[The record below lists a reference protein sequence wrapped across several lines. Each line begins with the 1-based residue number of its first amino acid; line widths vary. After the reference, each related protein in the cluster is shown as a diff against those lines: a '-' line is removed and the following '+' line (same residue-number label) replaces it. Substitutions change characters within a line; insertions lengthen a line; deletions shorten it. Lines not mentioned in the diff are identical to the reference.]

1 MARLTMGDFEFE
13 IEKKAVDTIMV
24 AFADSQGRLVGARLT
39 AAYFMSEVLGS
50 GMPVPAYLLATDA
63 TGQVSSAYPI
73 ADPESGYPSLL
84 LRVDPATL
92 FRMPWQPGTVGVL
105 GDLERSDGSPM
116 PIAPRTIL
124 RRQAG
129 RFEAASYTATLGS
142 ELGFTLVAA
151 EPALGGNHL
160 ASRSA
165 RLEPTLHRMRR
176 AITDMGIDIE
186 GTFGL
191 PGPGH
196 FEVTMRPGDPMQICD
211 GAVMA
216 RNAITDI
223 AALEDC
229 TATFMA
235 APGDGGVAGHL
246 SVSLRGQRGGA
257 PLADRYGEAG
267 LSEVGKAF
275 VAGLLQHAAELCLLY
290 APNINSYRRFGTDPF
305 APTHLTW
312 GEDNRT
318 CAVRVVGSD
327 TALRIEN
334 RIPGSDANPYL
345 TAAATIAAGLDGI
358 THQAKVSPAVSP
370 AAEPLPTSLAQAAA
384 VWAESA
390 WVLETFGAD
399 VQSHYATMSRLEI
412 EAAGANPDLDWE
424 RERYLDGC

>member
-1 MARLTMGDFEFE
+1 MARFTKGDFEFE

-24 AFADSQGRLVGARLT
+24 AFTDGQGRLVGARLT
-39 AAYFMSEVLGS
+39 TDYFMSEVLAS
-50 GMPVPAYLLATDA
+50 GMYVPSSLLATDA
-63 TGQVSSAYPI
+63 TGQVSSTYPI
-73 ADPESGYPSLL
+73 ADPASGYPSLH
-84 LRVDPATL
+84 LRVDPTTF

-105 GDLERSDGSPM
+105 GDLEFIDGSPVS
-116 PIAPRTIL
+116 IAPRTVL

-129 RFEAASYTATLGS
+129 RLEAASYTAILGS
-142 ELGFTLVAA
+142 ELEFTLITA
-151 EPALGGNHL
+151 EPAMGGNHL

-165 RLEPTLHRMRR
+165 RLEPTLHRIRR
-176 AITDMGIDIE
+176 AISDMGIDIE

-191 PGPGH
+191 PGAGH

-211 GAVMA
+211 GAVMS
-216 RNAITDI
+216 RNAIKDI
-223 AALEDC
+223 AVLEGC

-235 APGDGGVAGHL
+235 APGGSGVSGHVN
-246 SVSLRGQRGGA
+246 VSLHGQRGGA

-275 VAGLLQHAAELCLLY
+275 VAGLLEHAAELCLLY
-290 APNINSYRRFGTDPF
+290 APNVNSYRRFGIDPF

-345 TAAATIAAGLDGI
+345 AAAATIAAGLDGI
-358 THQAKVSPAVSP
+358 THQAKVPPVVSP
-370 AAEPLPTSLAQAAA
+370 TADPLPTSLAQAVA

-399 VQSHYATMSRLEI
+399 VQSHYATMARIEI
-412 EAAGANPDLDWE
+412 EAAGASADLDWE